1 MIETKWFTGDSDK
14 NLADAHFIRRVV
26 FMDEQNVS
34 EEEEMDGTDAG
45 AIHLVAYEGG
55 APVAT
60 GRILIEGEKYIL
72 GRIAVLKEK
81 RGQGFGDFIMR
92 LLIRRAYELGGNRQ
106 EIHAQL
112 QAAPFYAKL
121 GFRAYGEEF
130 MEANIPHTMMEREGD
145 IAGPCG
151 I

>member
-1 MIETKWFTGDSDK
+1 MIETKWFTGETDPA
-14 NLADAHFIRRVV
+14 LADAHHIRRVV

-34 EEEEMDGTDAG
+34 EEEEMDGTDVG

-55 APVAT
+55 KPVAT

-72 GRIAVLKEK
+72 GRIAILKEM
-81 RGQGFGDFIMR
+81 RGQGLGDFIMR
-92 LLIRRAYELGGNRQ
+92 LLIRRAYELGGTRQ

-112 QAAPFYAKL
+112 QAVGFYKTL
-121 GFRAYGEEF
+121 GFTPYGEEF

-145 IAGPCG
+145 IEGPCG